1 MVKVD
6 ALACSRLSTN
16 LNATLLCTFDASKDK
31 VTIISANPTALP
43 ASTIISFQLAGVYN
57 PITYQASQ
65 ITVATL
71 TPNLLGTYEQLT
83 QVSSSLVPSAPA

>member
-1 MVKVD
+1 MVK
-6 ALACSRLSTN
+6 ANSLECSGLSSN
-16 LNATLLCTFDASKDK
+16 LNAALVCTFDAIKDK
-31 VTIISANPTALP
+31 VTIMPANPTTPLS
-43 ASTIISFQLAGVYN
+43 ASTVISFQLAGVYN

-83 QVSSSLVPSAPA
+83 QVSSLVPTTPA